1 MNNIICGN
9 SLEILPTI
17 ADNTY
22 DYVFTSPPYNRRRND
37 KYKYYNDSINYLD
50 LLKKNDN

>member
-22 DYVFTSPPYNRRRND
+22 DYVFTSPPYNRRRNET
-37 KYKYYNDSINYLD
+37 S
-50 LLKKNDN
+50 LLRLYTVVILIRKFIGQS